1 MVETNG
7 FSIAGTVTA
16 DTSFASGAFT
26 NFAFSTSDAAKGVL
40 MADAVKVKP
49 PITRKSVPTPMPLD
63 TGKDILSM
71 QVCTLWR
78 EGIHLGWSAIDT
90 EETMDAKT
98 LLGWY
103 DEGDPEAADWEIK
116 YAAEHGINNFMYCWY
131 RPDTGGGPIKETNLD
146 DQMWEGYFNAEYKE
160 LLNFSIM
167 FTNHS
172 PTRIYS
178 EQDMLENLMPYWIET
193 FFKNPNYL
201 KTSDNKPILY
211 IYQVDEL
218 MEWVKNEYGAPAI
231 DPEGHKMYMFDNW
244 NEFGEGHH
252 LQPTYGAPAYKDGKT
267 GFGYLDVIREV
278 FGTTPYDYQ
287 HNDLAPLEEGYGPYD
302 KWYPAGWDEPH
313 DPGLNPVDTSISD
326 SAPAADKEIG
336 SNTLGGTTDVAA
348 EGDGALLDYP
358 DSSRV
363 ILTQELLQ
371 SLAEGGRDVTV
382 RMKEGSFLLPAAGLG
397 KLAETGGLDLICS
410 RQLDITEAKA
420 SLRAGGYRPY
430 DRRVYDIRVMQSET
444 DVTDIAGA
452 TVSLALENTASLK
465 AKGSVIRISADGAL
479 ANAEAAFEEGVSF
492 PVTGASLY
500 AVIQK

>member
-16 DTSFASGAFT
+16 DTSFASDANT
-26 NFAFSTSDAAKGVL
+26 NIAFSTSDAAKGVL
-40 MADAVKVKP
+40 MADTVKVKP

-90 EETMDAKT
+90 EETMDAKP

-116 YAAEHGINNFMYCWY
+116 YAVEHGINNFMYCWY

-218 MEWVKNEYGAPAI
+218 MQHVGDANGDGTPGTTADDMTNDEMLESIQRSLNVQREAAARFGETQVIPNISKMWDPEPWVNLGFTSQGPTYQFDLAHYKELMEWVKNEYGAPA
-231 DPEGHKMYMFDNW
+231 
-244 NEFGEGHH
+244 
-252 LQPTYGAPAYKDGKT
+252 YKDGKA

-313 DPGLNPVDTSISD
+313 NPGLNPVDTSISD

-336 SNTLGGTTDVAA
+336 ST
-348 EGDGALLDYP
+348 
-358 DSSRV
+358 R
-363 ILTQELLQ
+363 
-371 SLAEGGRDVTV
+371 
-382 RMKEGSFLLPAAGLG
+382 
-397 KLAETGGLDLICS
+397 
-410 RQLDITEAKA
+410 
-420 SLRAGGYRPY
+420 
-430 DRRVYDIRVMQSET
+430 
-444 DVTDIAGA
+444 
-452 TVSLALENTASLK
+452 
-465 AKGSVIRISADGAL
+465 
-479 ANAEAAFEEGVSF
+479 
-492 PVTGASLY
+492 
-500 AVIQK
+500 